1 MKQFCS
7 LSANG
12 MPSERLGEVFRVI
25 EMRDILI
32 TGLTTLDLI
41 FKMEN
46 FPNKNENIGL
56 TLLCFLEAVTLVT
69 VICKVRC

>member
-1 MKQFCS
+1 MNFLG
-7 LSANG
+7 LS
-12 MPSERLGEVFRVI
+12 V

-46 FPNKNENIGL
+46 FPNKNENTALSID
-56 TLLCFLEAVTLVT
+56 
-69 VICKVRC
+69 